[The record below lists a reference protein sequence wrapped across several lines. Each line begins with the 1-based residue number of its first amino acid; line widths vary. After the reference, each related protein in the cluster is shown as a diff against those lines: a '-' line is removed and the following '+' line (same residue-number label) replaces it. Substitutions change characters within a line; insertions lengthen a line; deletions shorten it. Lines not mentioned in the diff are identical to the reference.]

1 MKNQI
6 LDELT
11 RDSFSDFLEKGEKII
26 WVGKPNLTMESTWKN
41 KLGKISFIIFSIL
54 ILLEAFLYNKI
65 LLAWVK
71 LFFLLLF
78 TFTLYRIYYA
88 KKKDVEQIQYAITS
102 KNIIFKLTN
111 LDFRKL
117 PLTSIL
123 NIKVIRNENHLPS
136 IELVVKEGARFETY
150 ILHDNKN
157 RFVTKRKTPTLE
169 HIENTEEII
178 QLINQLT
185 RPHN

>member
-1 MKNQI
+1 M
-6 LDELT
+6 
-11 RDSFSDFLEKGEKII
+11 EKGEKII
-26 WVGKPNLTMESTWKN
+26 WVGEPNLKMESTWKET
-41 KLGKISFIIFSIL
+41 LGKIIFIIFSIL
-54 ILLEAFLYNKI
+54 ILLEAFLYNNMFFAFAKM
-65 LLAWVK
+65 
-71 LFFLLLF
+71 FFLLLMTF
-78 TFTLYRIYYA
+78 TFYRIYYA
-88 KKKDVEQIQYAITS
+88 KKKDIQQIQYAITS

-111 LDFRKL
+111 SNFRKL

-136 IELVVKEGARFETY
+136 IELVVKEGARFETN

-157 RFVTKRKTPTLE
+157 RFITKRKTPTLE

-185 RPHN
+185 RPYNYP